1 MSLFKRQKS
10 RQEKITD
17 IEFEAPTDTTQ
28 NSESGDTLGTLGDMP
43 ITGHLIELRTH
54 LIRICV
60 VVLIIFLVLVG
71 FSREL
76 YNLLSDPLV
85 AQLPINSTMIATDI
99 TSMTPVL
106 VLIQTIN

>member
-54 LIRICV
+54 L
-60 VVLIIFLVLVG
+60 
-71 FSREL
+71 
-76 YNLLSDPLV
+76 
-85 AQLPINSTMIATDI
+85 
-99 TSMTPVL
+99 
-106 VLIQTIN
+106 